1 MQADS
6 TMEEFEKFSQSISTL
21 STNASDVSNDQS
33 ESALEEFIQRIGS
46 RVLEARKNV
55 RMSRRVLSEQS
66 GVSQRTIVLLE
77 TGKGNISVGL
87 LFKVAAA
94 LELNI
99 ATLVGDTEFSNRLAV
114 RFNDASPSVQEQV
127 LSLLLPERLVE
138 KKRKRI
144 CLIGLRGAGKSTLG
158 RRLSES
164 LSLPFFER
172 NREIESLCGMSVPE
186 LMSLYG
192 QEGYRRL
199 EYQALQMLAGIDEP
213 LLSAAAGGV
222 VSEPDNYQV
231 LLENFH
237 TVWLKA
243 TPEDHMN
250 RVIQQ
255 GDSRLVPRAN
265 STAMTELRS
274 ILTSREELYA
284 AADFMID
291 TSESTEAEV
300 LQQLVEIVNRVYSKT
315 D

>member
-1 MQADS
+1 VSATADNMPAEQVES
-6 TMEEFEKFSQSISTL
+6 T
-21 STNASDVSNDQS
+21 S
-33 ESALEEFIQRIGS
+33 EQFIKRIGS

-55 RMSRRVLSEQS
+55 RMSRRVLSEMS

-87 LFKVAAA
+87 LFRVAVA
-94 LELNI
+94 LDLDI
-99 ATLVGDTEFSNRLAV
+99 AGLVGDAEYEFSNRLAV
-114 RFNDASPSVQEQV
+114 RFNDSSPMVQEQV

-158 RRLSES
+158 RLLSES
-164 LSLPFFER
+164 LSLPFFEL

-186 LMSLYG
+186 LN
-192 QEGYRRL
+192 RRL
-199 EYQALQMLAGIDEP
+199 EFQALQMLAGIDEP
-213 LLSAAAGGV
+213 LLFAAAGGV
-222 VSEPDNYQV
+222 VSEPDNYQI
-231 LLENFH
+231 LLENFY

-243 TPEDHMN
+243 TPEVHMD
-250 RVIQQ
+250 RVIRQ

-265 STAMTELRS
+265 STAMSELKS

-291 TSESTEAEV
+291 TSESTIDEV
-300 LQQLVEIVNRVYSKT
+300 LQELVKIVSQVHAVSG
-315 D
+315 

>member
-1 MQADS
+1 MSATADNMPAEQVES
-6 TMEEFEKFSQSISTL
+6 T
-21 STNASDVSNDQS
+21 S
-33 ESALEEFIQRIGS
+33 EQFIKRIGS

-55 RMSRRVLSEQS
+55 RMSRRVLSEMS

-87 LFKVAAA
+87 LFRVAVA
-94 LELNI
+94 LDLDI
-99 ATLVGDTEFSNRLAV
+99 AGLVGDAEYEFSNRLAV
-114 RFNDASPSVQEQV
+114 RFNDSSPMVQEQV

-158 RRLSES
+158 RLLSES
-164 LSLPFFER
+164 LSLPFFEL

-199 EYQALQMLAGIDEP
+199 EFQALQMLAGIDEP
-213 LLSAAAGGV
+213 LLFAAAGGV
-222 VSEPDNYQV
+222 VSEPDNYQI
-231 LLENFH
+231 LLENFY

-243 TPEDHMN
+243 TPEVHMD
-250 RVIQQ
+250 RVIRQ

-265 STAMTELRS
+265 STAMAELKS

-291 TSESTEAEV
+291 TSESTIDEV
-300 LQQLVEIVNRVYSKT
+300 LQELVKIVSQVHAVSG
-315 D
+315 